1 MKGPENNSRGVSG
14 ADWHAVRVTMLNN
27 VAMRFVILSSLE
39 EPNAARMSGGS
50 GVELARRSCS
60 PLDPLVGRSEA
71 EASQRILDPR
81 GVAAPPQRS
90 GNV

>member
-1 MKGPENNSRGVSG
+1 
-14 ADWHAVRVTMLNN
+14 
-27 VAMRFVILSSLE
+27 
-39 EPNAARMSGGS
+39 MSGGS

-90 GNV
+90 GNQLLDGRINVAQILIHGQDETITCRKL